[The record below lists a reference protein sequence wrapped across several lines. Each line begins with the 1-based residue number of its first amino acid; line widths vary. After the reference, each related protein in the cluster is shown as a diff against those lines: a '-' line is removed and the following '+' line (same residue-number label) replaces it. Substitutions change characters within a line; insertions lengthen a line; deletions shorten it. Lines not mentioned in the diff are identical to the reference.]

1 MVEVKDQLNF
11 QPSSFSVSHLQM
23 EAALEVLH
31 RTLDSKRHNLKSND
45 MQEKCAHFSG
55 NAEFSLASCSP
66 FLIFSHQV
74 SGSNNSQQHTASN
87 QLIQFPTVLHLHMLL
102 PLHRK
107 HCHNSLSV
115 KETART
121 NTYPL
126 CKAFTK
132 LAKTITLFPPFPLN
146 FAQ

>member
-1 MVEVKDQLNF
+1 MG
-11 QPSSFSVSHLQM
+11 
-23 EAALEVLH
+23 AALEVLY
-31 RTLDSKRHNLKSND
+31 RMLDSKRHNLKSND

-74 SGSNNSQQHTASN
+74 CGSNDSEQHTASN
-87 QLIQFPTVLHLHMLL
+87 QLIQFPTILNLHMLF

-107 HCHNSLSV
+107 YCHNSFLSV

-121 NTYPL
+121 TTYPL
-126 CKAFTK
+126 CKAFTT
-132 LAKTITLFPPFPLN
+132 LAKMITLFPPFPLN
-146 FAQ
+146 FPQ